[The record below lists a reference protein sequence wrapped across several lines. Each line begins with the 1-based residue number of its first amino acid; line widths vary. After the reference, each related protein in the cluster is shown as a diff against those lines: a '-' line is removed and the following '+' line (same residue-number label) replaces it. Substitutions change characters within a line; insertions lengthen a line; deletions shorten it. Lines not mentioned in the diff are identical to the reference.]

1 MGARRKGRIIAF
13 QTLYRYECTNER
25 LDDLLDFSWRDQ
37 MPGSKPAE
45 EAIDF
50 ARLLITGTIN
60 NLDVIDRIIRNQLE
74 NWDFTRLARVDL
86 AILRIAVYCLLYQ
99 QDIPITVTIDEAIDI
114 SKDFGSDE
122 SYRFINGVLDGVRK
136 AQEVNP

>member
-1 MGARRKGRIIAF
+1 
-13 QTLYRYECTNER
+13 
-25 LDDLLDFSWRDQ
+25 

-60 NLDVIDRIIRNQLE
+60 NLDVIDRVIRNQLE

-99 QDIPITVTIDEAIDI
+99 QNIPITVTIDEAIDI

-122 SYRFINGVLDGVRK
+122 SYRFINGVLDGIRK

>member
-1 MGARRKGRIIAF
+1 
-13 QTLYRYECTNER
+13 
-25 LDDLLDFSWRDQ
+25 

-60 NLDVIDRIIRNQLE
+60 NLDVIDRVIRNQLE

-86 AILRIAVYCLLYQ
+86 AILRIAVYCMLYQ

-136 AQEVNP
+136 AQEDNP

>member
-1 MGARRKGRIIAF
+1 
-13 QTLYRYECTNER
+13 
-25 LDDLLDFSWRDQ
+25 
-37 MPGSKPAE
+37 MPGAKHST
-45 EAIDF
+45 EAVDF
-50 ARLLITGTIN
+50 ARLLVTGTIS
-60 NLDVIDRIIRNQLE
+60 NLGAIDRAIKSQLE

-136 AQEVNP
+136 AQEANP

>member
-1 MGARRKGRIIAF
+1 
-13 QTLYRYECTNER
+13 
-25 LDDLLDFSWRDQ
+25 
-37 MPGSKPAE
+37 MPSSKPAE

-60 NLDVIDRIIRNQLE
+60 NLDVIDRVIRNQLE

-122 SYRFINGVLDGVRK
+122 SYRFINGVLDAVRK
-136 AQEVNP
+136 AQEINP

>member
-1 MGARRKGRIIAF
+1 
-13 QTLYRYECTNER
+13 
-25 LDDLLDFSWRDQ
+25 

-60 NLDVIDRIIRNQLE
+60 NLDVIDRVIKNQLE

-136 AQEVNP
+136 AQEANP

>member
-1 MGARRKGRIIAF
+1 MEKSNA
-13 QTLYRYECTNER
+13 
-25 LDDLLDFSWRDQ
+25 
-37 MPGSKPAE
+37 GSKTAE

-50 ARLLITGTIN
+50 ARLLIPGTIN
-60 NLDVIDRIIRNQLE
+60 NLDVIDRVIRNQLE

-86 AILRIAVYCLLYQ
+86 AILRIAVYCMLYQ

-136 AQEVNP
+136 AQEDNP